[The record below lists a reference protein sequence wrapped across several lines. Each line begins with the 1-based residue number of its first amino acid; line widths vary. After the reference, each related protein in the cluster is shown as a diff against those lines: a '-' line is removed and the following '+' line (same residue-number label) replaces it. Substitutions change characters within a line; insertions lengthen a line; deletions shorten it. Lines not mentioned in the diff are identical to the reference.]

1 MIRPLLLV
9 LLLAG
14 CSGLDPYPTEPRAPF
29 RGVGEE
35 IPRIGICY
43 NALFSNP
50 EEVRA
55 AAGEAC
61 ARFGMAQLV
70 EQDMRLACPLLTP
83 TRATFQCL
91 PRP

>member
-1 MIRPLLLV
+1 MIRPVLLA

-14 CSGLDPYPTEPRAPF
+14 CSGLDPYPTEPRPPV
-29 RGVGEE
+29 RGAGAD

-43 NALFSNP
+43 NALFSDP

-55 AAGEAC
+55 AASESC
-61 ARFGMAQLV
+61 ARFGMAELV

-83 TRATFQCL
+83 TRATFQCV